1 MSIILNAFE
10 IILYIYKEIKPCKH
24 IVTNLYFLF
33 ISIIHYNYSIIN
45 NYFVNNVNDFLFFS
59 I

>member
-33 ISIIHYNYSIIN
+33 ISIIQ
-45 NYFVNNVNDFLFFS
+45 
-59 I
+59 